1 MGLFPPSA
9 GGGEGVSH
17 GYKGKGSLIH
27 LLVDG
32 KGKPLSVITTG
43 ADGNERKEV
52 ENLLTKATVVS
63 KSSLAGR
70 MIVLEADKG
79 YDCGWLRQVLLSRGI
94 FPFIPYR
101 RIKGRDVPESKDVIE
116 TFKLEKRRWQV
127 ERAFAWLKR
136 RCRRLMVR
144 WERKKIIW
152 DGFVTLGLI
161 YTWLGDLV
169 G

>member
-1 MGLFPPSA
+1 M
-9 GGGEGVSH
+9 SH

-94 FPFIPYR
+94 DALFLVVKNLKQIFKSHTLFIMGY
-101 RIKGRDVPESKDVIE
+101 KNKVI
-116 TFKLEKRRWQV
+116 
-127 ERAFAWLKR
+127 
-136 RCRRLMVR
+136 
-144 WERKKIIW
+144 
-152 DGFVTLGLI
+152 
-161 YTWLGDLV
+161 
-169 G
+169 

>member
-94 FPFIPYR
+94 DALFLVVKNLKQIFKSHTLFIMGY
-101 RIKGRDVPESKDVIE
+101 KNKVI
-116 TFKLEKRRWQV
+116 
-127 ERAFAWLKR
+127 
-136 RCRRLMVR
+136 
-144 WERKKIIW
+144 
-152 DGFVTLGLI
+152 
-161 YTWLGDLV
+161 
-169 G
+169 

>member
-1 MGLFPPSA
+1 M
-9 GGGEGVSH
+9 SH

-63 KSSLAGR
+63 KSSLAVII
-70 MIVLEADKG
+70 IVLEADKV
-79 YDCGWLRQVLLSRGI
+79 YYCVCLRQVLLSRGI

>member
-1 MGLFPPSA
+1 M
-9 GGGEGVSH
+9 SH

-32 KGKPLSVITTG
+32 KGEPLATTTTG
-43 ADGNERKEV
+43 SGGNERTEV
-52 ENLLTKATVVS
+52 EKLLQKTTILPKT
-63 KSSLAGR
+63 SLAGR
-70 MIVLEADKG
+70 MVVLEADRG

-101 RIKGRDVPESKDVIE
+101 KMRGRDAPLSKEVME
-116 TFKLEKRRWQV
+116 TFHLEKRRWQV

-136 RCRRLMVR
+136 RCRRLMTR
-144 WERKKIIW
+144 WERKKVIW

-161 YTWLGDLV
+161 YTWMLNLV